1 MNDIYLTVDWMG
13 VFNMSNSLFK
23 FFNPKSIAVIGVSRR
38 EDSMGTTILKNLIE
52 NKERGLLQARIY
64 GVNIKGGSVLGMQ
77 LYKSVKDIEDDIDL
91 VIVVVPAKFVPDVIR
106 EAGEKGVKAAIIV
119 SAGFSEV
126 GNFELDH
133 KLRSEISRF
142 GIRVIGPNCIGVLD
156 NYSGINTFFL
166 PRRKRIDGKEMESM
180 PIPRKGH
187 VTFISQSGAMGG
199 TTLDYLHSQNIGINK
214 FINLGNK
221 IDVDEVELLKFLQ
234 DDENTWVV
242 MMYLEGISGENRGR
256 DFYEIAKEFTKQ
268 KPIVVYKGG
277 KTEAGSRGV
286 ASHTASMAGNIGYY
300 DALFKSSGIYHANTV
315 MEFID
320 ATKALLYQPPAKGD
334 KIAIITNG
342 GGPGIA
348 TSDYAEYIGLKV
360 PSLSRRD
367 LAHLED
373 YVSKG
378 IIPSV
383 ATFANPI
390 DLSASATA
398 ESYRAA
404 LEVMLESDNI
414 DGVILLALHHPPDI
428 KDEFVSKLIREIK
441 KHTKPVTV
449 VDVGSVS
456 MAEWIRE
463 SFDANGIP
471 AYDLPERGAIAM
483 KALVE
488 YGRYLLREGKM
499 SDYLELYKRTRGEEW
514 G

>member
-1 MNDIYLTVDWMG
+1 
-13 VFNMSNSLFK
+13 MSNSLMK
-23 FFNPKSIAVIGVSRR
+23 FFDPKSIAIVGVSRR

-52 NKERGLLQARIY
+52 NKEKGLLKAKIY
-64 GVNIKGGSVLGMQ
+64 GVNIKGGSVLGIR
-77 LYKSVKDIEDDIDL
+77 LHKSLKEIDDDIDL
-91 VIVVVPAKFVPDVIR
+91 IIVVIPAKFVPDVIR

-126 GNFELDH
+126 GNYELDR
-133 KLRSEISRF
+133 KLRSEISKF

-156 NYSGINTFFL
+156 NYTGINTFFL
-166 PRRKRIDGKEMESM
+166 PRRKIINGKEMESM
-180 PIPRKGH
+180 PVPRRGH

-234 DDENTWVV
+234 NDENTWVV
-242 MMYLEGISGENRGR
+242 MMYLEGISGKNRGR

-268 KPIVVYKGG
+268 KPIVVFKGG

-286 ASHTASMAGNIGYY
+286 ASHTASMAGDIGYY
-300 DALFKSSGIYHANTV
+300 DALFKSSGIYHAHTV

-320 ATKALLYQPPAKGD
+320 ATKALLYQPPAKGNR
-334 KIAIITNG
+334 IAIITNG

-348 TSDYAEYIGLKV
+348 TSDYAEYIGLKI
-360 PSLSRRD
+360 PSLSRSD
-367 LAHLED
+367 LARLEE
-373 YVSKG
+373 YVSRG
-378 IIPSV
+378 AIPSV

-390 DLSASATA
+390 DLSASASA

-404 LEVMLESDNI
+404 LEVMLSSDNI

-428 KDEFVSKLIREIK
+428 KNEFVGKLIQEIN

-449 VDVGSVS
+449 VDVGSVM
-456 MAEWIRE
+456 MAKWVRE

-488 YGRYLLREGKM
+488 YGKYLSKEGEFDNYLRI
-499 SDYLELYKRTRGEEW
+499 YQLTRGSTPSPDKSLDI
-514 G
+514 